1 MIALLHN
8 WNPLH
13 VADRWLCYL
22 RYGRGVQFSEPTA
35 AALQAA
41 LRKLNRYGV
50 RTYAYTFG
58 PDGARQF
65 RVRSAQAEWARYLLE
80 GGTPSR
86 AWMDANPRAQARAV
100 GWAGAVLGAFMGR
113 GK

>member
-41 LRKLNRYGV
+41 LRKLHRYGV
-50 RTYAYTFG
+50 RTYGYTFG
-58 PDGARQF
+58 PEGVREF
-65 RVRSAQAEWARYLLE
+65 HVRSEQAAWARYLLA
-80 GGTPSR
+80 GKDPA
-86 AWMDANPRAQARAV
+86 AWSDKRPQAAARPV
-100 GWAGAVLGAFMGR
+100 GWMGAIVGRFMAR
-113 GK
+113 GKL

>member
-8 WNPLH
+8 WNLLH
-13 VADRWLCYL
+13 LLDNFRAIRHYGLGVRFEL
-22 RYGRGVQFSEPTA
+22 RAGAQ
-35 AALQAA
+35 QAA
-41 LRKLNRYGV
+41 LRKLRRYGIK
-50 RTYAYTFG
+50 TYCYG
-58 PDGARQF
+58 MRGDMRSF
-65 RVRSAQAEWARYLLE
+65 RVRSAQADWARYLLE

-100 GWAGAVLGAFMGR
+100 GWAGAVLGMFMGR